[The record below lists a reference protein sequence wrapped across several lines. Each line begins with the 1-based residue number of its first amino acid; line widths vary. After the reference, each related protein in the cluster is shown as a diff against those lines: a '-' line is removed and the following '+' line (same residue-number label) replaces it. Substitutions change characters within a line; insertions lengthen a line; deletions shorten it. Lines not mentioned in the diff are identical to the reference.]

1 MKFCSLLVDKTQA
14 FMSCNVFFFIMK
26 PKPETG
32 RVFTTTLPL
41 GFISSNLHKYIWDS
55 NFAIVRWCLHELWKN
70 QEREMF
76 PKIFLQSQ
84 FQGGRRTVLFRNS
97 NFDPISWF
105 KVFLHEQPCKI
116 FQASCSS
123 SKEEEPT
130 HFSSFKLDNFLPFP
144 LSSIVLSWKKLDG
157 SFLLK
162 IGFFFRSR
170 YIFTFMN

>member
-1 MKFCSLLVDKTQA
+1 MKFCSILLDETQA

-32 RVFTTTLPL
+32 RVFNTTLPL

-55 NFAIVRWCLHELWKN
+55 IFANVRWCLHELWKN

-116 FQASCSS
+116 WCLL
-123 SKEEEPT
+123 PL
-130 HFSSFKLDNFLPFP
+130 FKRGGTDTFFPPSNLTTFYRFLFP
-144 LSSIVLSWKKLDG
+144 QLYYRGK
-157 SFLLK
+157 
-162 IGFFFRSR
+162 
-170 YIFTFMN
+170 N

>member
-1 MKFCSLLVDKTQA
+1 MYGSQ
-14 FMSCNVFFFIMK
+14 I
-26 PKPETG
+26 
-32 RVFTTTLPL
+32 
-41 GFISSNLHKYIWDS
+41 FISNIEQDYFYQHMNFGVLKINWIKKYIWDS

-116 FQASCSS
+116 WCLL
-123 SKEEEPT
+123 PL
-130 HFSSFKLDNFLPFP
+130 FKRGGTDTFFPPSNLTTFYRFLFP
-144 LSSIVLSWKKLDG
+144 QLYYRGK
-157 SFLLK
+157 
-162 IGFFFRSR
+162 
-170 YIFTFMN
+170 N

>member
-1 MKFCSLLVDKTQA
+1 MKFCSLLVDETQA

-41 GFISSNLHKYIWDS
+41 EFISSNLHKYIWDS
-55 NFAIVRWCLHELWKN
+55 IFAIVRWCLHELWKN

-116 FQASCSS
+116 WCLL
-123 SKEEEPT
+123 PL
-130 HFSSFKLDNFLPFP
+130 FKRGGTDTFFPPSNLTTFYRFLFP
-144 LSSIVLSWKKLDG
+144 QLYYRGK
-157 SFLLK
+157 
-162 IGFFFRSR
+162 
-170 YIFTFMN
+170 N